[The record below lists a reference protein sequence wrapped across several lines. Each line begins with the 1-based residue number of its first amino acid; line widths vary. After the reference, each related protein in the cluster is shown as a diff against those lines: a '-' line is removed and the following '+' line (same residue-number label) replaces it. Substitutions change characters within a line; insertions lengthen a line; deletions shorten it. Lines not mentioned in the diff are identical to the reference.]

1 MQMIINGEYRDSRSG
16 KTFDNINP
24 YTGELV
30 CKVASGT
37 AEDFEEAARIAKASQ
52 PAWAA
57 TPFYERAAIIKRF
70 VAYVRE
76 DLEKIAKVVTAEG
89 GKTITDARGE
99 LECLCMVFE
108 SFLEAARHLYGNSV
122 PLNAEPRTQG
132 DPAQVD
138 AYGQVAQAALQ
149 LAEQQNLDLVK
160 IVPGAQPPVCKL
172 MDYDKHRYEQS
183 KRERELRKNQ
193 RIVTLKE
200 VQLSATIEENDVQTK
215 FKNAVKFLQDG
226 DKVKVSI
233 RFRGRQIAHA
243 DIGLKIM
250 QDFAAR
256 IEEYGTI
263 ERRPMLE
270 GRHMI
275 MILAPKAEKKS
286 FAEKS
291 QQRKEKH
298 AAAQAAKASE
308 PEKRELKPQP
318 KKKVKRESEN
328 MI

>member
-1 MQMIINGEYRDSRSG
+1 MDINNEPMINEEIRDREVRLIGAEGEQLG
-16 KTFDNINP
+16 
-24 YTGELV
+24 V
-30 CKVASGT
+30 MT
-37 AEDFEEAARIAKASQ
+37 ARAAMDKAEAA
-52 PAWAA
+52 
-57 TPFYERAAIIKRF
+57 
-70 VAYVRE
+70 
-76 DLEKIAKVVTAEG
+76 G
-89 GKTITDARGE
+89 
-99 LECLCMVFE
+99 
-108 SFLEAARHLYGNSV
+108 
-122 PLNAEPRTQG
+122 
-132 DPAQVD
+132 
-138 AYGQVAQAALQ
+138 
-149 LAEQQNLDLVK
+149 LDLVK
-160 IVPGAQPPVCKL
+160 IVPNAQPPVCKL

-183 KRERELRKNQ
+183 KRERDLRKNQ

-243 DIGLKIM
+243 DIGMKIM
-250 QDFAAR
+250 QDFAQR
-256 IEEYGTI
+256 IEEYGSV
-263 ERRPMLE
+263 ERRPLLE

-298 AAAQAAKASE
+298 AANAAVAEMDSVEADKE
-308 PEKRELKPQP
+308 QKPQP
-318 KKKVKRESEN
+318 TKKVKRESEN

>member
-1 MQMIINGEYRDSRSG
+1 MDINEPMINEEIRDREVRVISA
-16 KTFDNINP
+16 D
-24 YTGELV
+24 
-30 CKVASGT
+30 GT
-37 AEDFEEAARIAKASQ
+37 Q
-52 PAWAA
+52 LGVMP
-57 TPFYERAAIIKRF
+57 TRAAI
-70 VAYVRE
+70 E
-76 DLEKIAKVVTAEG
+76 
-89 GKTITDARGE
+89 
-99 LECLCMVFE
+99 
-108 SFLEAARHLYGNSV
+108 
-122 PLNAEPRTQG
+122 
-132 DPAQVD
+132 
-138 AYGQVAQAALQ
+138 
-149 LAEQQNLDLVK
+149 LAEKEGLDLVK
-160 IVPGAQPPVCKL
+160 IVPTAQPPVCKL

-215 FKNAVKFLQDG
+215 FKNAVKFLEDG

-233 RFRGRQIAHA
+233 RFRGRQIAHS

-250 QDFAAR
+250 QDFAER
-256 IEEYGTI
+256 ITEYGTV

-291 QQRKEKH
+291 QQRKEKS
-298 AAAQAAKASE
+298 AAKEAEQAAEAV
-308 PEKRELKPQP
+308 KREPKPQP